1 MFPMRTVVLGT
12 FVPTILF
19 EAGVGAILPVV
30 VASAT
35 SLGAS
40 LDIAGFVLALL
51 AVGQI
56 LADLP
61 AGMLAARIGDRSAM
75 MLAGIVAAL
84 ACVVAAFAPNV
95 VALALA
101 ILALGGSTAVYFLA
115 RQSFLTEV
123 THPLKRARVL
133 STLGGVHRIGL
144 LIGPFVGAAVVSL
157 LSLPWVYAASA
168 VMMLG
173 SVGFAAL
180 GTEEG
185 GPRVTL
191 RRESATP
198 PVSIASVFR
207 DHRRL
212 FLTLGIV
219 TMLIGAVRSAR
230 TTVLPMW
237 GEHLGIDPAQTSL
250 VFAVAALFDALL
262 FYPAGALM
270 DRFGRLW
277 VGVPGMLVMGTGLFL
292 LPFTMSVGQLAAV
305 AVILGLGN
313 GVTSGILMTLGADV
327 APAEVRSQFLAVW
340 RVFSD
345 LGQAVGPLVLSAAA
359 ALGSLAAGVWVMAG
373 SSLASA
379 GAQLRY
385 VPRFTPHASNRTR
398 RAAGLID

>member
-1 MFPMRTVVLGT
+1 MFPLRTVVLGT

-19 EAGVGAILPVV
+19 EAGVGAILPIV

-40 LDIAGFVLALL
+40 LDVAGFVLALL

-61 AGMLAARIGDRSAM
+61 AGMLAARIGDRNAM
-75 MLAGIVAAL
+75 VLAGLAAAVACGAAAL
-84 ACVVAAFAPNV
+84 APNV
-95 VALALA
+95 VVLALA
-101 ILALGGSTAVYFLA
+101 ILTLGGSTAVYFLA
-115 RQSFLTEV
+115 RQSYLTEV

-133 STLGGVHRIGL
+133 STLGGVHRVGM
-144 LIGPFVGAAVVSL
+144 LIGPFIGAGVVSL
-157 LSLPWVYAASA
+157 LSLPWVYGASA
-168 VMMLG
+168 VLMLG
-173 SVGFAAL
+173 SVGFASF
-180 GTEEG
+180 G
-185 GPRVTL
+185 GEDAATRAS
-191 RRESATP
+191 RGREAGV
-198 PVSIASVFR
+198 PVGVGAVFR

-237 GEHLGIDPAQTSL
+237 GEHIGIDPAQTSL

-277 VGVPGMLVMGTGLFL
+277 VGVPGMLVMGVGLL
-292 LPFTMSVGQLAAV
+292 VLPFTTTVGQLAVV
-305 AVILGLGN
+305 AVVLGLGN

-327 APAEVRSQFLAVW
+327 APAAVRSQFLAVW

-345 LGQAVGPLVLSAAA
+345 LGQAAGPLVLSAAA

-373 SSLASA
+373 SSVASA
-379 GAQLRY
+379 VSQMRF
-385 VPRFTPHASNRTR
+385 VPRYTPHASNRTR